1 MKNRTEKLLNF
12 NLDACLAGLFGRD
25 LGFKGSSIIA
35 GICFFFALFLIGNP
49 YLSLGIMVVCF
60 VFLCWNFFRL
70 IQTDLSFL
78 NILVLTSIGSFLYI
92 ISGEFIFFFYLQLKL
107 QYFCYY

>member
-35 GICFFFALFLIGNP
+35 GICFF
-49 YLSLGIMVVCF
+49 
-60 VFLCWNFFRL
+60 
-70 IQTDLSFL
+70 
-78 NILVLTSIGSFLYI
+78 LVH
-92 ISGEFIFFFYLQLKL
+92 YLQLVIHIYL
-107 QYFCYY
+107 